1 MTDLVVL
8 LPDVEQ
14 LLSSFLRDQTEVTDI
29 VGDNVFT
36 ELPAKFAGWPAVRI
50 HQFNAIPVTQ
60 RPLWLTGYQ
69 LQVDAF
75 GGPKK
80 TAHNLAVA
88 CMGVMAA
95 RLPGVHDEAVV
106 SGVDF
111 SGFRSEPDTTFQ
123 PARPCVKFIASIFAR
138 PNPEVGS

>member
-1 MTDLVVL
+1 MSDLIL

-14 LLSSFLRDQTEVTDI
+14 LLTWFLHDQEEVADI

-36 ELPAKFAGWPAVRI
+36 ELPAKFADWPAVRV

-69 LQVDAF
+69 IQIEAF

-88 CMGVMAA
+88 CMSVIAA

-106 SGVDF
+106 TGVEF
-111 SGFRSEPDTTFQ
+111 SGWRSEPDTTFQ
-123 PARPCVKFIASIFAR
+123 PARPRSLFIASIFAR
-138 PNPEVGS
+138 PNMNVAS